1 MLPMFTRDFEPTSYG
16 LWRPLLRQLD
26 EMFDATQNS
35 NARGQWDQTRSDFA
49 PNVDIEE
56 TDDHYLLSFDVP
68 GVRRDDLSIELTGN
82 RLVVAGERKSEGKNA
97 AGRYGK
103 FQRLFTLPDGV
114 SAEGIE
120 AECKDGVLRLAVQK
134 PSAAKTA
141 KIKINDGSGKSAGF
155 LKNLIGDK
163 NQRDSVEVK
172 AAAEKREPAA
182 LTN

>member
-1 MLPMFTRDFEPTSYG
+1 MLPMFTREFDTTSYG

-26 EMFDATQNS
+26 EMFDATQNGNS
-35 NARGQWDQTRSDFA
+35 RRQWEHSHSDFA

-68 GVRRDDLSIELTGN
+68 GVQREDLTIELTGN
-82 RLVVAGERKSEGKNA
+82 RLVVAGERKREGKNG

-114 SAEGIE
+114 STEGIE
-120 AECKDGVLRLAVQK
+120 AECRDGVLKLSVQK
-134 PSAAKTA
+134 PSAAKTT
-141 KIKINDGSGKSAGF
+141 KIRINDGSGKSAGF
-155 LKNLIGDK
+155 VKNLIDDK
-163 NQRDSVEVK
+163 KPKDSVDVT
-172 AAAEKREPAA
+172 AAAERRESAA